1 RRQQRKMRKQFSENR
16 SSLTRFMNL
25 FKVAVG
31 NGASPI
37 KIVFNVINLKAG
49 ARMRA
54 KDFDLV
60 TGQGMTID
68 RPAFEEIVNR
78 DNIWL
83 AIINTAK
90 PANSGGGQ

>member
-1 RRQQRKMRKQFSENR
+1 
-16 SSLTRFMNL
+16 MNL

-78 DNIWL
+78 DNIWR
-83 AIINTAK
+83 AICC
-90 PANSGGGQ
+90 PD